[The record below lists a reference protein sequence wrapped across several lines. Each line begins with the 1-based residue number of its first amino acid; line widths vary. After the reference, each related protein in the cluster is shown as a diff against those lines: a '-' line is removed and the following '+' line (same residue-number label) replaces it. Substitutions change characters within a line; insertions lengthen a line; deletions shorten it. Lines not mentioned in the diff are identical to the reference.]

1 MKLPKF
7 LSKKKSAAPIE
18 KDPSQIAAEQLSE
31 ATQWHMVWVRFKR
44 HRLAMVSAGI
54 LSLYV
59 LVVVFADF
67 IAPYGATARDNNYL
81 KGPPEIVKIWDGG
94 PARPH
99 IDSQITTRGGVEDG
113 FAFKVKGLDS
123 NQQIR
128 WFVHGKKWTFLG
140 LFDSDFHLFGVGDE
154 QIPVV
159 KTKAPSSSNGI
170 GSIGGGDAGGSSSS
184 DTTSDDPF
192 ASIERGEDGRFQIGG
207 TTTTAA
213 AVATTTTV
221 PDTASDTVA
230 SEPEVIETI
239 AAPGF
244 VHLLGTDG
252 LGRDQFSR
260 IMVATRTSMTIGLAG
275 LFTAFFLGLIFGGI
289 SGFAGGWIDYAI
301 QRLIEIVRSIPTI
314 PLVMGLAAAFPQDWT
329 NQKIFFFTAIIL
341 GLVGWTTLARRI
353 RSMLLTLQDEDF
365 VVAARLAG
373 AGPVRIV
380 TRHMLP
386 TFFSYIVVTLAIE
399 FPYMILAE
407 SVLSFIGLGLRP
419 PTVSWGVLLQD
430 AQKVE
435 VLEQTPWLLAPA
447 GFIVVAILAFNFL
460 GDGLRDA
467 ADPYQE
473 SS

>member
-1 MKLPKF
+1 MNE
-7 LSKKKSAAPIE
+7 SE
-18 KDPSQIAAEQLSE
+18 SQIGDTPELGSINAPASPTQLDADKLSE
-31 ATQWHMVWVRFKR
+31 ATQWRLVWIRFKR

-54 LSLYV
+54 LTGYV
-59 LVVVFADF
+59 LIVLFADF
-67 IAPYGATARDNNYL
+67 LAPYGATTRDTNYL
-81 KGPPEIVKIWDGG
+81 KGPPELVRIWDGG
-94 PARPH
+94 PARPF
-99 IDSQITTRGGVEDG
+99 IDSQITVRGGVEDG
-113 FAFKVKGLDS
+113 FAFEVTGLED

-128 WFVHGKKWTFLG
+128 WLVHGKRWTFLG
-140 LFDSDFHLFGVGDE
+140 LFESDLHLFGVGEE
-154 QIPVV
+154 QVPVE
-159 KTKAPSSSNGI
+159 KRAAPGVSN
-170 GSIGGGDAGGSSSS
+170 SIGGIS
-184 DTTSDDPF
+184 DTGAASDDPF
-192 ASIERGEDGRFQIGG
+192 ASIERDENGRLKIGG
-207 TTTTAA
+207 GTS
-213 AVATTTTV
+213 ATTTTEA
-221 PDTASDTVA
+221 PAA
-230 SEPEVIETI
+230 EPIPAESVIVETE

-260 IMVATRTSMTIGLAG
+260 VLVATRTSLTIGLAG
-275 LFTAFFLGLIFGGI
+275 LFTAFILGLIFGGV
-289 SGFAGGWIDYAI
+289 SGFFGGWIDYVI
-301 QRLIEIVRSIPTI
+301 QRVIEIVRSIPTI
-314 PLVMGLAAAFPQDWT
+314 PLVMGLAAAFPQDWS
-329 NQKIFFFTAIIL
+329 NQKVFLFTAVIL
-341 GLVGWTTLARRI
+341 GLVGWTTLARRV
-353 RSMLLTLQDEDF
+353 RSMLLSLKDEDF

-373 AGPVRIV
+373 AGPFRIV

-407 SVLSFIGLGLRP
+407 SVLSFVGLGLRA

-447 GFIVVAILAFNFL
+447 GFIVVVILAFNFL

>member
-1 MKLPKF
+1 MAADTLTKPPKATLNADKL
-7 LSKKKSAAPIE
+7 A
-18 KDPSQIAAEQLSE
+18 E
-31 ATQWHMVWVRFKR
+31 ATQWKMVWTRFKR

-59 LVVVFADF
+59 LIVFFADF
-67 IAPYGATARDNNYL
+67 VAPYGATARDTNYL
-81 KGPPEIVKIWDGG
+81 KGPPELVRIWDGG

-99 IDSQITTRGGVEDG
+99 IDSQITIRGGVEDG
-113 FAFKVKGLDS
+113 FAYSVSGLDA
-123 NQQIR
+123 NEQIR

-154 QIPVV
+154 QVPVERQA
-159 KTKAPSSSNGI
+159 APSVSS
-170 GSIGGGDAGGSSSS
+170 GSGTSSSS
-184 DTTSDDPF
+184 SGSGDAAGSGNSAADSNDPF
-192 ASIERGEDGRFQIGG
+192 ASIERDENGRLKLGIGG
-207 TTTTAA
+207 
-213 AVATTTTV
+213 ATTTTTEAVV
-221 PDTASDTVA
+221 PAATTPPADASSA
-230 SEPEVIETI
+230 EPAIIETES
-239 AAPGF
+239 ARGF
-244 VHLLGTDG
+244 IHLLGTDG

-260 IMVATRTSMTIGLAG
+260 ILVATRTSLTIGLAG
-275 LFTAFFLGLIFGGI
+275 LFTAFVIGLVFGGVA
-289 SGFAGGWIDYAI
+289 GFFGGWIDYFI
-301 QRLIEIVRSIPTI
+301 QRLIEVVRSIPTL
-314 PLVMGLAAAFPQDWT
+314 PLVMGLAAAFPQDWS
-329 NQKIFFFTAIIL
+329 NQKVFFFTSVIL

-353 RSMLLTLQDEDF
+353 RSMLLTLHDADF

-373 AGPVRIV
+373 AGPFRII

-407 SVLSFIGLGLRP
+407 SVLSFVGLGLRA

-447 GFIVVAILAFNFL
+447 AFIVIVILAFNFL

>member
-1 MKLPKF
+1 M
-7 LSKKKSAAPIE
+7 AA
-18 KDPSQIAAEQLSE
+18 DQLSE

-44 HRLAMVSAGI
+44 HRLAMISAGI

-59 LVVVFADF
+59 LVVFFADF
-67 IAPYGATARDNNYL
+67 IAPYGVTTRDTNYL

-99 IDSQITTRGGVEDG
+99 IDSQITTRGGIEDG
-113 FAFKVKGLDS
+113 FAFTVKGLDS

-128 WFVHGKKWTFLG
+128 WFVHGEKWTFLG
-140 LFDSDFHLFGVGDE
+140 LFESDFHLFGVGDE

-159 KTKAPSSSNGI
+159 TVKAPSSSNGI
-170 GSIGGGDAGGSSSS
+170 GSSSGAEDSS
-184 DTTSDDPF
+184 TTDGASDDPF
-192 ASIERGEDGRFQIGG
+192 ASIQRDEDGRFQIGG
-207 TTTTAA
+207 AATTTADP
-213 AVATTTTV
+213 TTTAVT
-221 PDTASDTVA
+221 TSASDTVNTK
-230 SEPEVIETI
+230 PEVIET
-239 AAPGF
+239 ATAPGF
-244 VHLLGTDG
+244 VHVLGTDG

-260 IMVATRTSMTIGLAG
+260 IMMATRTSMTIGLAG
-275 LFTAFFLGLIFGGI
+275 LFTAFFLGLIFGGV
-289 SGFAGGWIDYAI
+289 SGFFGGWVDYVI

-314 PLVMGLAAAFPQDWT
+314 PLVMGLAAAFPQDWS

-373 AGPVRIV
+373 AGPFRIV

>member
-1 MKLPKF
+1 MAADTLTKAPATTPDADKL
-7 LSKKKSAAPIE
+7 A
-18 KDPSQIAAEQLSE
+18 E
-31 ATQWHMVWVRFKR
+31 ATQWKMVWTRFKR

-54 LSLYV
+54 LSVYILIV
-59 LVVVFADF
+59 FFADF
-67 IAPYGATARDNNYL
+67 LAPYGATARDTNYL
-81 KGPPEIVKIWDGG
+81 KGPPELVKIWDGG

-99 IDSQITTRGGVEDG
+99 IDSQITVRGGVEDG
-113 FAFKVKGLDS
+113 FAFEVSKLDA
-123 NQQIR
+123 NQSIR

-154 QIPVV
+154 QIPVEQRA
-159 KTKAPSSSNGI
+159 APGVGSGSSSD
-170 GSIGGGDAGGSSSS
+170 SSSGGDAGTSGGDTAGDSS
-184 DTTSDDPF
+184 DPF
-192 ASIERGEDGRFQIGG
+192 ASIERDENGRLKLGIGG
-207 TTTTAA
+207 
-213 AVATTTTV
+213 ATTTTEAVV
-221 PDTASDTVA
+221 PEVTAPPQDSPA
-230 SEPEVIETI
+230 SEPAVIETE

-260 IMVATRTSMTIGLAG
+260 ILVATRTSLTIGLAG
-275 LFTAFFLGLIFGGI
+275 LFTAFILGLIFGGI
-289 SGFAGGWIDYAI
+289 AGFFGGWIDYLI
-301 QRLIEIVRSIPTI
+301 QRLIEVVRSIPTL
-314 PLVMGLAAAFPQDWT
+314 PLVMGLAAAFPQDWS
-329 NQKIFFFTAIIL
+329 NQKVFFFTSIIL

-373 AGPVRIV
+373 AGPFRIV

-407 SVLSFIGLGLRP
+407 SVLSFVGLGLRA

-447 GFIVVAILAFNFL
+447 AFIVIVILAFNFL

>member
-1 MKLPKF
+1 MKLPG
-7 LSKKKSAAPIE
+7 LPSKRKSDSPSDQE
-18 KDPSQIAAEQLSE
+18 LSQIAVDQLSE

-54 LSLYV
+54 LSFYV
-59 LVVVFADF
+59 AVVFFADF
-67 IAPYGATARDNNYL
+67 IAPYGATTRDTNYL

-113 FAFKVKGLDS
+113 FSFTVQGLEA

-128 WFVHGKKWTFLG
+128 WFVHGKKWTFFG
-140 LFDSDFHLFGVGDE
+140 LFESDFHLFGVGDE

-159 KTKAPSSSNGI
+159 TVEAPSSSNGI
-170 GSIGGGDAGGSSSS
+170 GSIGGTGDSS
-184 DTTSDDPF
+184 TTDGESDDPF
-192 ASIERGEDGRFQIGG
+192 ASIQRDEDGHFQIGG
-207 TTTTAA
+207 TTTTTIAGLP
-213 AVATTTTV
+213 TTTV
-221 PDTASDTVA
+221 PDATSPTSSDPV
-230 SEPEVIETI
+230 VVETT

-260 IMVATRTSMTIGLAG
+260 IMMATRTSMTIGVAG
-275 LFTAFFLGLIFGGI
+275 LFTAFILGLVFGGV
-289 SGFAGGWIDYAI
+289 SGFFGGWVDYII

-314 PLVMGLAAAFPQDWT
+314 PLVMGLAAAFPQDWS

-373 AGPVRIV
+373 AGPFRIV

-447 GFIVVAILAFNFL
+447 GFIVVVILAFNFL

>member
-1 MKLPKF
+1 
-7 LSKKKSAAPIE
+7 
-18 KDPSQIAAEQLSE
+18 
-31 ATQWHMVWVRFKR
+31 
-44 HRLAMVSAGI
+44 MVSAGI

-59 LVVVFADF
+59 LVVFFADF
-67 IAPYGATARDNNYL
+67 IAPYGATTRDTNYL

-94 PARPH
+94 PTRPH

-113 FAFKVKGLDS
+113 FAFKVQGLDS

-140 LFDSDFHLFGVGDE
+140 LFESDFHLFGVGDE

-170 GSIGGGDAGGSSSS
+170 GSIGGGDSTSS
-184 DTTSDDPF
+184 DSATDDPF
-192 ASIERGEDGRFQIGG
+192 ASIERDENGHFQIGG
-207 TTTTAA
+207 TTTAA
-213 AVATTTTV
+213 PATTTTSPEAA
-221 PDTASDTVA
+221 PDATA
-230 SEPEVIETI
+230 EPEIIETET
-239 AAPGF
+239 APGF
-244 VHLLGTDG
+244 IHLLGTDG

-289 SGFAGGWIDYAI
+289 SGFTGGWIDYAI

-373 AGPVRIV
+373 AGPFRIV

>member
-1 MKLPKF
+1 MKFPGLP
-7 LSKKKSAAPIE
+7 SKRKTDALT
-18 KDPSQIAAEQLSE
+18 DQDLSQIAVDQLSE

-59 LVVVFADF
+59 AVVFFADF
-67 IAPYGATARDNNYL
+67 IAPYGATTRDTNYL

-113 FAFKVKGLDS
+113 FSFTVQGLEA

-128 WFVHGKKWTFLG
+128 WFVHGKKWTFFG

-159 KTKAPSSSNGI
+159 TVDAPSSSNGI
-170 GSIGGGDAGGSSSS
+170 GSIGGNGDSS
-184 DTTSDDPF
+184 TTDGASDDPF
-192 ASIERGEDGRFQIGG
+192 ASIQRDEDGHFQIGG
-207 TTTTAA
+207 TTTTTIASLP
-213 AVATTTTV
+213 TTTV
-221 PDTASDTVA
+221 PDATSPTASDPV
-230 SEPEVIETI
+230 VVETTT
-239 AAPGF
+239 APGF

-260 IMVATRTSMTIGLAG
+260 IMMATRTSMTIGVAG
-275 LFTAFFLGLIFGGI
+275 LLTAFILGLVFGGV
-289 SGFAGGWIDYAI
+289 SGFFGGWVDYLI

-314 PLVMGLAAAFPQDWT
+314 PLVMGLAAAFPQDWS

-373 AGPVRIV
+373 AGPFRIV

-447 GFIVVAILAFNFL
+447 GFIVVVILAFNFL